1 MKRFAQIAAAAAP
14 PVVADGRNERTPST
28 PSDPALGRACH
39 NQRKR
44 FDLSLEQAG
53 FQETRRAF
61 YRALAAAGIGRE
73 AVVIA
78 VKQ

>member
-1 MKRFAQIAAAAAP
+1 M
-14 PVVADGRNERTPST
+14 
-28 PSDPALGRACH
+28 ALET
-39 NQRKR
+39 
-44 FDLSLEQAG
+44 SG
-53 FQETRRAF
+53 FRETRRAF